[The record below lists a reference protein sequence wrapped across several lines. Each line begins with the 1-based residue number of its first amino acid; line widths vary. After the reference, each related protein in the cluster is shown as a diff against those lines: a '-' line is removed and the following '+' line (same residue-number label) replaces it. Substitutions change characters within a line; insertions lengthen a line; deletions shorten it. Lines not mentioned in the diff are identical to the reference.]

1 MKEQE
6 DVLQERI
13 KTLQDNIASLR
24 MSRRVLMT
32 LMEQMRHERED
43 ENKRLKKEK
52 LSLQKE
58 NSHYAKA
65 LWEKNRTICE
75 LENKLRHNTMGELS

>member
-6 DVLQERI
+6 QVLQEKIRA
-13 KTLQDNIASLR
+13 LQDNVASLR

-32 LMEQMRHERED
+32 LMEQARHERED

-52 LSLQKE
+52 LRLQKE

-75 LENKLRHNTMGELS
+75 LERRLQENPAGEL

>member
-6 DVLQERI
+6 QVLQEKIRA
-13 KTLQDNIASLR
+13 LQDNVASLR

-32 LMEQMRHERED
+32 LMEQARHERED

-52 LSLQKE
+52 LRLQKE

-65 LWEKNRTICE
+65 LWEKNQTICE
-75 LENKLRHNTMGELS
+75 LERKLQENPAGEL